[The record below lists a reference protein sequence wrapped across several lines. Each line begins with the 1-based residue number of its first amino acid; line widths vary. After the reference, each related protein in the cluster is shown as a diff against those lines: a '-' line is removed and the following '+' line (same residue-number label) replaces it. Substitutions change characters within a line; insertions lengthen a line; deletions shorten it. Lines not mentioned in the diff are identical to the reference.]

1 VAQDDKRSFAL
12 FGKMETNPI
21 CIDRA
26 MRHAADSLRVDRGG
40 WIHSPDGRR
49 AGSGNEFTSLH
60 G

>member
-1 VAQDDKRSFAL
+1 VTQDYKRSFAL
-12 FGKMETNPI
+12 FGEMETNPI

-26 MRHAADSLRVDRGG
+26 MRHAADSLRADQTG
-40 WIHSPDGRR
+40 WIQSRSGRR